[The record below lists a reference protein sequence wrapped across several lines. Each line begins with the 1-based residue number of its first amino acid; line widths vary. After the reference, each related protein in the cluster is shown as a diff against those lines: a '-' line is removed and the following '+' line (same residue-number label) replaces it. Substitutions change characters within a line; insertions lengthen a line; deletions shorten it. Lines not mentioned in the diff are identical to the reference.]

1 MCLSHQHM
9 SRGNIQHGGPGGVT
23 QRKPTTLG
31 MVSGMIHTA
40 LESPGKE
47 ESIKPEKWGCPIS

>member
-9 SRGNIQHGGPGGVT
+9 SRGNIQCGGPGGVT
-23 QRKPTTLG
+23 QRERTTLG
-31 MVSGMIHTA
+31 MVSGRIHTA

-47 ESIKPEKWGCPIS
+47 KSMKPEK